1 MVFFQDK
8 VSSVDVKWNNDNE
21 LIINYYE
28 KEGSRVIDM
37 INHIENINIKYKKIS
52 IGIDNPKEG
61 IAETDIKNVMDV
73 ILEKNI
79 FQPNGMELLKKEEAK
94 IVVTDTTEYD
104 LV

>member
-1 MVFFQDK
+1 MQAKRLLMTFKNRED
-8 VSSVDVKWNNDNE
+8 
-21 LIINYYE
+21 
-28 KEGSRVIDM
+28 
-37 INHIENINIKYKKIS
+37 KKIS